1 MTYYDCENI
10 PFKAPRHAFAVEKE
24 KASMK
29 LFRRKSHAVKN
40 WHARALTIDPNK
52 TKITII
58 RKKAPKQVPMW
69 VYKKYAP
76 QYLATN

>member
-1 MTYYDCENI
+1 
-10 PFKAPRHAFAVEKE
+10 
-24 KASMK
+24 MK

-40 WHARALTIDPNK
+40 WHARAMTIDPNK

-58 RKKAPKQVPMW
+58 RKKAPKQIPMW